1 MPFLLERLAAPSLL
15 STEYEFD
22 LRDAIKAQIQR
33 LLSIRTIE
41 SADDI
46 HLLNLGCGSVVEV
59 GFNNKIQLQR
69 YANQLQR
76 LIMRYEPR
84 LMTPH
89 VRIQA
94 GSDSSRTSQIVI
106 NGSLATNDEAE
117 IFYFEL
123 PLH

>member
-22 LRDAIKAQIQR
+22 LRDAIKTQIQR
-33 LLSIRTIE
+33 LLSIRAIE

-76 LIMRYEPR
+76 LIARYEPR
-84 LMTPH
+84 LVAPQ
-89 VRIQA
+89 VRVQA
-94 GSDSSRTSQIVI
+94 GSDSSRTSQLVI
-106 NGSLATNDEAE
+106 NGSLAKNNEAE

>member
-22 LRDAIKAQIQR
+22 LRDAIKTQIQR
-33 LLSIRTIE
+33 LLSIRAIE

-76 LIMRYEPR
+76 LIARYEPR
-84 LMTPH
+84 LVAPQ
-89 VRIQA
+89 VRVQA
-94 GSDSSRTSQIVI
+94 GSDSSRTSQLVI
-106 NGSLATNDEAE
+106 NGSLAKNNEAE
-117 IFYFEL
+117 IFYF
-123 PLH
+123 